1 MTITPPL
8 AISEDTQRSHEQPTS
23 STILQ
28 STDVLK
34 SGTTNASPGN
44 PRGSQEHVVANAGAV
59 STDAFAENFK
69 YVICSSGV
77 LEKEYVSVL
86 GGSIEESNGVGDIED
101 DATNAGNESLEVEI
115 VYTKREAWRSF
126 LGWADEKMLEAMA
139 LGSARKDITGAG
151 LVLIV
156 AIWYIVGIWRLV
168 LAVGIAGAGIS
179 AIVMTVS
186 NPPIWKVSLLGF
198 N

>member
-1 MTITPPL
+1 M
-8 AISEDTQRSHEQPTS
+8 
-23 STILQ
+23 
-28 STDVLK
+28 
-34 SGTTNASPGN
+34 
-44 PRGSQEHVVANAGAV
+44 
-59 STDAFAENFK
+59 
-69 YVICSSGV
+69 
-77 LEKEYVSVL
+77 
-86 GGSIEESNGVGDIED
+86 EESNGVGDIED

>member
-1 MTITPPL
+1 L
-8 AISEDTQRSHEQPTS
+8 PT
-23 STILQ
+23 T
-28 STDVLK
+28 
-34 SGTTNASPGN
+34 SGPTRETGNASPGN
-44 PRGSQEHVVANAGAV
+44 HQESPEHIVANSGAV
-59 STDAFAENFK
+59 TTDAFAENFK

-86 GGSIEESNGVGDIED
+86 GGSMDENNDVGDIED
-101 DATNAGNESLEVEI
+101 DATNTGNESLEVEI